1 MAENVDEPANVAYT
15 EHFIFVLSCQKA
27 VWFKLIINVRMG
39 KGGVPNIHL
48 NAMEIEK
55 FLLAKIL
62 YNEGAIAEISCAF
75 CMMIYFLRGA
85 LIVRLSLSSR
95 VCFLAGQFAST
106 LRERQ
111 PDLGISNT
119 DILCVQ
125 IAGLCHDLG
134 IAAVMFL
141 SMWLII

>member
-1 MAENVDEPANVAYT
+1 
-15 EHFIFVLSCQKA
+15 
-27 VWFKLIINVRMG
+27 
-39 KGGVPNIHL
+39 
-48 NAMEIEK
+48 MEIEK